1 MKKHYFLGTA
11 AGFTKKMRKM
21 MRKNNGS
28 AQDLTDLYKYLYE
41 EYDGEQVIVTRNGRS
56 AIAAGLN
63 YYLRDFLGQKDGEVI
78 INGFTCYAVVQGVT
92 AAGFTPVYADID
104 QKTLNFTVETLEKVL
119 TTKTKAVIVQNT
131 LGNMVDIVE
140 VEKFCK
146 KHGLL
151 LIEDLAHS
159 TGRFYPDGREAGKVG
174 KVVAFSFG
182 KEKSIDAISGGAV
195 VFRDKKMFLVP
206 VPQQPIPEK
215 EEIRARAYP
224 TIGSIY
230 RRLSYVKLNGV
241 FMHLMLKTGLVR
253 KSADAEVDYEKVG
266 LSNIQAKIAL
276 SQLKEKSRLA
286 KKPLRE
292 FYLVDDQK
300 LVLKELRKAGY
311 FFDGFWYE
319 KPVSPERYYKKVHFP
334 EDKCPVAVEVSKRIV
349 NLPGYYSEKDLEPAR
364 KIIKEHL
371 WTGQK

>member
-11 AGFTKKMRKM
+11 AGFTKKMRKT
-21 MRKNNGS
+21 MRKSSGS
-28 AQDLTDLYKYLYE
+28 AQDLIDLYEYLYK
-41 EYDGEQVIVTRNGRS
+41 EYDGKQVIVTRNGRS
-56 AIAAGLN
+56 AIAAGLD
-63 YYLRDFLGQKDGEVI
+63 YYLKEFLGQENGEVI

-92 AAGFTPVYADID
+92 AAGFVPVYADID
-104 QKTLNFTVETLEKVL
+104 QNTLNFTVETLEKVL
-119 TTKTKAVIVQNT
+119 TDKTKAIIVQNT
-131 LGNMVDIVE
+131 LGNMVDIVAI
-140 VEKFCK
+140 EKFCK
-146 KHGLL
+146 KHHLL

-159 TGRFYPDGREAGKVG
+159 AGRFYPDGREAGKVG
-174 KVVAFSFG
+174 KVVVFSFG

-195 VFRDKKMFLVP
+195 VFRDEKMFLVP
-206 VPQQPIPEK
+206 VPQEPVSEK

-224 TIGSIY
+224 TIGAIY
-230 RRLSYVKLNGV
+230 RGLSYVKLNSV
-241 FMHLMLKTGLVR
+241 FMRLMLKTGLVK

-266 LSNIQAKIAL
+266 LSNFQAKVAL
-276 SQLKEKSRLA
+276 EQLKDKAKLK

-300 LVLKELRKAGY
+300 LVLQKLKKAGY

-319 KPVSPERYYKKVHFP
+319 KPVSPERYYRKVHFP

-349 NLPGYYSEKDLEPAR
+349 NLPSYYNEKDLGPAR